1 MGWRECGI
9 QSAVYMCVSYL
20 SKSLW
25 RIHSSV
31 SSFQF
36 PVSCGLERV
45 WPQSAMCMCYL
56 RLYLWAHILASA
68 SSCHYLAVGWREC
81 GFQSATRMC
90 YLRLNLWAHIP
101 TPASSCHCLA
111 VGWRECGLKM
121 QCVCV
126 GLARTIYIRC
136 TYGFFGLDITKYT
149 VYINVYIRFWQT
161 LNTC

>member
-1 MGWRECGI
+1 M
-9 QSAVYMCVSYL
+9 
-20 SKSLW
+20 
-25 RIHSSV
+25 
-31 SSFQF
+31 
-36 PVSCGLERV
+36 

-56 RLYLWAHILASA
+56 RLYLWAHILASASSCHYLAVGWRECGLKVQCVCAVCILNSWAQILASA

-149 VYINVYIRFWQT
+149 VSIYVYIRFWPT
-161 LNTC
+161 LRMCYLRLNL